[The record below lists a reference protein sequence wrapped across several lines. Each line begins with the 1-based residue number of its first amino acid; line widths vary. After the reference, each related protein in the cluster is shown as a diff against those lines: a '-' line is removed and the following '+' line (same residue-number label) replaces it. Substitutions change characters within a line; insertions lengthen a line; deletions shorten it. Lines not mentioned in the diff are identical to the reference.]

1 MKVNKKLLFLVPS
14 AIASIALVPTIGVIG
29 ARRISSR
36 NSNILGDVSNIT
48 QDVTDSTTQDVKE
61 LVRSTS
67 NFINKKVVT
76 NFGPI
81 VFWEDT
87 ITSLDW
93 FGAKRWSID
102 LKNDPEVAKLK
113 NSDGSRG
120 FPDGTK
126 GYGTDI
132 KRSWLNYDYD
142 FQNNVLWILSNVN
155 NGWGSSTSRH
165 PQKNQWFLGIDG
177 ITGKIK
183 YSKGQS
189 IRIHGRSDV
198 YNFLSIL
205 DDGDPVAYGLGFS
218 INSLSET
225 TVMMERFDKE
235 SGNVELKAGNWPKS
249 WVGTDSGLGD
259 VGRKHPQTDYTRVNA
274 TESLFSDIFYN
285 IIPIGNNLNIGFTIR
300 KTNPRRDANQ
310 FVNDVP
316 WQKSSADVSNV
327 TLEIKMLLLDD
338 QLTYALPNDSTW
350 GAPVHLFTPSEEN
363 WKNKFTY
370 PSRDYYKLLDG
381 RIVTLVYNNIVIIT
395 PGVGNSAPSYTI
407 KAIENGDKWIES
419 WTFDNNEDL
428 FYKVYGETEIKKLTL
443 DPNKTSTN
451 HLGSLYYDLVNS
463 PIDDIKNNARNFSL
477 YNVYGYAGQIMLINS
492 YFDGYNARQQNI
504 TLQPDNK
511 YGLAAAIVSNKNASG
526 QGDTKGLLNGENAY
540 LKSADFNIS
549 QDVLNKKLPSEIT
562 REDITFL
569 NESFLTK
576 NTAKNEDGSLKY
588 EPFVKNEIDDINKT
602 LQITLNLDQIPWF
615 VSDGVMP
622 SNIVPLKITK
632 SFSLNTELTSRFSW
646 KNVDQEDYDFRN
658 TLPSKMTIEDIQRVS
673 PLVSTLTSQRQIIN
687 GDSYPKTEYQIT
699 KANDTTGKIKIQA
712 TYKYLPMELSANTNN
727 IKQYIT
733 EKEYT
738 IFKSTDS
745 KGITF
750 VGNNNSDVSQIPE
763 LKEIKESNILPSSFL
778 NASKQEY
785 LKFIDINNSAGYPLS
800 KMNITA
806 SADDVNGTLT
816 INIDP
821 TAYDSSLS
829 VQTKTY
835 TGLNKTNTYSL
846 RFKDESTIKPNYL
859 PSEINEE
866 LFYQNFLTFS
876 GFDSSDFEL
885 QLYPNDVTGALTA
898 NIILVGNYPNGPTA
912 NSDFKLENG
921 QWIARRTFTGFKN
934 IDDYNKEYQL
944 SFKEDGHI
952 SLYEVQRLTPSEIKT
967 KLESN
972 NGLTIGNKTY
982 TDGKDFIQLFISS
995 KGSKLP
1001 AISNNSN
1008 VDVNMYINNGG
1019 GEITWSI
1026 TFNNLEGYANPIT
1039 FLHTIGGFAKGNN
1052 VATSDI
1058 LTFKNSNQLKL
1069 SHSSYFN
1076 MLPSKIKAML
1086 ENDKQLINNFF
1097 LNTPTGGY
1105 YTAIQDGNFTLEIVA
1120 NDTRGTLNIK
1130 IKFEKNNTNNI
1141 DSNSLLEYNQTFTG
1155 FMYH

>member
-36 NSNILGDVSNIT
+36 NSNTLGDVSNIN
-48 QDVTDSTTQDVKE
+48 QDVTNSTTQSSKP
-61 LVRSTS
+61 LVPAYTNMS
-67 NFINKKVVT
+67 NPKLSSRN
-76 NFGPI
+76 GPI
-81 VFWEDT
+81 VFWLDK

-93 FGAKRWSID
+93 FGAERWT
-102 LKNDPEVAKLK
+102 LHMVNDVVFE
-113 NSDGSRG
+113 NG
-120 FPDGTK
+120 FKPLAVNGTAN
-126 GYGTDI
+126 TNWV
-132 KRSWLNYDYD
+132 RSWLNFELDKVNDILY
-142 FQNNVLWILSNVN
+142 VLSNAKGGNKQYAVAIDVQTGN
-155 NGWGSSTSRH
+155 LIDYYETAEVTSGSAGSKVHSNAFFQIRVLKNGNLAFLGKAGDVATGNNDVIDVVDIKTKQVTRYNGNIDSSIAPKPVADTTLNPGHNYSRSTNIMFNLIPIADNRNLLAYYNLTSKSGTQNDAGAAGGTSEVRFILVDDHMKTIPNATNGWNNTSKLVTNAITDTRNSTIT
-165 PQKNQWFLGIDG
+165 PQC
-177 ITGKIK
+177 
-183 YSKGQS
+183 
-189 IRIHGRSDV
+189 
-198 YNFLSIL
+198 
-205 DDGDPVAYGLGFS
+205 
-218 INSLSET
+218 
-225 TVMMERFDKE
+225 
-235 SGNVELKAGNWPKS
+235 
-249 WVGTDSGLGD
+249 
-259 VGRKHPQTDYTRVNA
+259 DYHV
-274 TESLFSDIFYN
+274 
-285 IIPIGNNLNIGFTIR
+285 
-300 KTNPRRDANQ
+300 
-310 FVNDVP
+310 
-316 WQKSSADVSNV
+316 
-327 TLEIKMLLLDD
+327 
-338 QLTYALPNDSTW
+338 
-350 GAPVHLFTPSEEN
+350 
-363 WKNKFTY
+363 
-370 PSRDYYKLLDG
+370 LLDG
-381 RIVTLVYNNIVIIT
+381 RIVTVIYDKLVVIDPTNPNDPKLSIS
-395 PGVGNSAPSYTI
+395 VL
-407 KAIENGDKWIES
+407 ENDKWIES
-419 WTFDNNEDL
+419 WSFDSNETL
-428 FYKVYGETEIKKLTL
+428 FFKERNGTNIKQVKL
-443 DPNKTSTN
+443 DPDKSNINNPN
-451 HLGSLYYDLVNS
+451 HVISQYYNLADS
-463 PIDDIKNNARNFSL
+463 PIQDIRDTASSLIL
-477 YNVYGYAGQIMLINS
+477 YNVYGYIGQIMLINC
-492 YFDGYNARQQNI
+492 YYRAWIDYKNVPDQTQIA
-504 TLQPDNK
+504 DNK
-511 YGLAAAIVSNKNASG
+511 YGLAVAITSNPNATG
-526 QGDTKGLLNGENAY
+526 QGDTKGLLNTDNAF
-540 LKSADFNIS
+540 LKSSDFTIS
-549 QDVLNKKLPSEIT
+549 QEILNKKLPSEIT
-562 REDITFL
+562 REDLTFL
-569 NESFLTK
+569 NGAFLTK
-576 NTAKNEDGSLKY
+576 NTAKNEDGTLKY
-588 EPFVKNEIDDINKT
+588 EPFVKNVIDDNQKK
-602 LQITLNLDQIPWF
+602 LKVTLNLDQIPWF
-615 VSDGVMP
+615 VTDGQMP

-632 SFSLNTELTSRFSW
+632 EFDTVTEISSRFSW
-646 KNVDQEDYDFRN
+646 KNVDQEDYDFKN
-658 TLPSKMTIEDIQRVS
+658 TLPTKMTIEDIQRVS

-687 GDSYPKTEYQIT
+687 GDSYPRTEYKIT
-699 KANDTTGKIKIQA
+699 EKNDVTGKIKIQA
-712 TYKYLPMELSANTNN
+712 TYKYLPMELSANTDN

-745 KGITF
+745 KRITF

-921 QWIARRTFTGFKN
+921 QWIARRTFNGFKN

-952 SLYEVQRLTPSEIKT
+952 SLYEVQRLTPSEIKN

-972 NGLTIGNKTY
+972 TGLPLSDKTY
-982 TDGKDFIQLFISS
+982 TSAKDFIELFISS
-995 KGSKLP
+995 KGSKIP
-1001 AISNNSN
+1001 NISNNN
-1008 VDVNMYINNGG
+1008 DVNVNMYINNGG

-1039 FLHTIGGFAKGNN
+1039 FLHTVGGFAKGND
-1052 VATSDI
+1052 VATQDV

-1069 SHSSYFN
+1069 SHSNYFN
-1076 MLPSKIKAML
+1076 MLPSQIKSML

-1105 YTAIQDGNFTLEIVA
+1105 YTAIQNSNFTLEIVA

-1130 IKFEKNNTNNI
+1130 IKFEKNNNNNI
-1141 DSNSLLEYNQTFTG
+1141 ESGSLLEYNQTFTG